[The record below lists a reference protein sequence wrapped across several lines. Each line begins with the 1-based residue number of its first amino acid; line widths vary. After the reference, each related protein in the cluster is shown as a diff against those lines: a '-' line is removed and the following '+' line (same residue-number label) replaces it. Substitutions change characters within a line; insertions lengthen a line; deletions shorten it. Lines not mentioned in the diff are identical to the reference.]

1 MAVPAAT
8 TAHGSVGLA
17 NNGQPE
23 AVPLALRGHE
33 QIRVHESGTCGMHYF
48 LGAHLA
54 RVELSEALRVVT
66 AKMSNPRRTGP
77 TPWQPIT
84 ELSGPT
90 TLSHRVRGA
99 TAQLRHVGRIVL

>member
-23 AVPLALRGHE
+23 AVPLELNRSGF
-33 QIRVHESGTCGMHYF
+33 RESGTCGMHYCV
-48 LGAHLA
+48 GAHLV

-66 AKMSNPRRTGP
+66 AKMP
-77 TPWQPIT
+77 
-84 ELSGPT
+84 
-90 TLSHRVRGA
+90 HRPDAVEA
-99 TAQLRHVGRIVL
+99 DH